1 LNRGRRHCNLALPL
15 EDAMTS
21 TQADDKPKRV
31 VPLRDGLFRI
41 PESPGEK
48 PALIASR
55 CPRCGEHFFPKR
67 AVCLACGQIGL
78 DEAYLTGPGK
88 IWTFTIARMTPPG
101 SLLEAPYVV
110 AQVELPEKVIVQSVL
125 SDCDVESVRCDM
137 PVELVLEKVK
147 EDDEGNDVVAFKFR
161 LTQ

>member
-1 LNRGRRHCNLALPL
+1 
-15 EDAMTS
+15 MTA

-31 VPLRDGLFRI
+31 VPLREGIFRI

-48 PALIASR
+48 PALIASH

-67 AVCLACGQIGL
+67 AICLACGKVGL
-78 DEAYLTGPGK
+78 EEAYLTGPGR
-88 IWTFTIARMTPPG
+88 IWTFTIARETPPG
-101 SLLEAPYVV
+101 SLIQAPYVV
-110 AQVELPEKVIVQSVL
+110 AQVKLPEKVIVGSVL
-125 SDCDVESVRCDM
+125 SDCDVDSVRVDM

-147 EDDEGNDVVAFKFR
+147 EDQDGNDVVAFKFR

>member
-1 LNRGRRHCNLALPL
+1 
-15 EDAMTS
+15 MTS

>member
-1 LNRGRRHCNLALPL
+1 
-15 EDAMTS
+15 MTA

-31 VPLRDGLFRI
+31 VPLREGIFRI

-55 CPRCGEHFFPKR
+55 CPRCGEHFFTKR
-67 AVCLACGQIGL
+67 AICLACGKVGL
-78 DEAYLTGPGK
+78 EEAYLTGPGR
-88 IWTFTIARMTPPG
+88 IWTFTIARETPPG
-101 SLLEAPYVV
+101 SLIQAPYVV
-110 AQVELPEKVIVQSVL
+110 AQVKLPEKVIVGSVL
-125 SDCDVESVRCDM
+125 SDCDVDSVRVDM

-147 EDDEGNDVVAFKFR
+147 EDQDGNDVVAFKFR

>member
-1 LNRGRRHCNLALPL
+1 MA
-15 EDAMTS
+15 AAK
-21 TQADDKPKRV
+21 ADEKPKHAI
-31 VPLRDGLFRI
+31 PLREGLFRI
-41 PESPGEK
+41 PTSPGEK

-67 AVCLACGQIGL
+67 AICLACGQVGL
-78 DEAYLTGPGK
+78 EETYLTGPGK

-101 SLLEAPYVV
+101 SLIEAPYVV

-125 SDCDVESVRCDM
+125 SDCDVDSVRVDM

-147 EDDEGNDVVAFKFR
+147 EDEEGNDVVAFKFR
-161 LTQ
+161 LMQ